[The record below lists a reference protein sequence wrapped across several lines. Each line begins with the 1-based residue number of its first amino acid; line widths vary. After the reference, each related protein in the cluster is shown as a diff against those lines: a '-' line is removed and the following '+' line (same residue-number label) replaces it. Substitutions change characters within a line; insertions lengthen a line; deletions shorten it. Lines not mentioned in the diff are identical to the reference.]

1 MTYIILIL
9 SLKGRVIERHVVP
22 TLQACIEMVRET
34 NDDGSKQAACM
45 IRTVMEKAR

>member
-9 SLKGRVIERHVVP
+9 SLQGRVIERHPVP

-45 IRTVMEKAR
+45 IKTIREKS